1 MILTGSIC
9 LSDIPKELFKKVECK
24 DGSTKIYLNVAILE
38 RKRPSTYGHTHI
50 MSCSPKQEERKDGVN
65 YFCGDFKEY
74 IPQPNVPTA
83 EQIDSAPSVSPA
95 DDLPF

>member
-38 RKRPSTYGHTHI
+38 RKRPSTYGHTHV
-50 MSCSPKQEERKDGVN
+50 MSCSPKQE
-65 YFCGDFKEY
+65 
-74 IPQPNVPTA
+74 
-83 EQIDSAPSVSPA
+83 
-95 DDLPF
+95 